1 MDLFTHALTSA
12 ALDRAGLRTLSRKSL
27 PILIVSGVA
36 ADLDLL
42 SYFGGAGAYLHWH
55 DTALHSLVGTA
66 IVVFGVAGVF
76 WLVGRKHAKAPLQFG
91 PVLLLS
97 AIGAAVH
104 LVLDLATADGVQLFW
119 PLRSSWIAGDW
130 LNGIDAWILAI
141 LLVGLLLPGLFR
153 LVSEEIGVRKKGK
166 PPSKMAIAALV
177 IVALYVG
184 LRAEMHTAA
193 VQALL
198 SRDYHGRTPLI
209 AEAFPD
215 STSPFSWQGVVD
227 TSNTIE
233 TVEVGT
239 GPAESLD
246 AESSITHF
254 KPENSQALDA
264 ARRAPL
270 AQRFLAYARFP
281 MAEIENLDSGY
292 RVTMRDMR
300 FPAQSDA
307 TANVIAVIEL
317 DQRLAVRDQM
327 IQFAH

>member
-1 MDLFTHALTSA
+1 MDPFTHALTSA
-12 ALDRAGLRTLSRKSL
+12 ALDRAGLRAVSRMSL
-27 PILIVSGVA
+27 PILLASGVA
-36 ADLDLL
+36 ADVDLL
-42 SYFGGAGAYLHWH
+42 SYFGGAGAYSQWH
-55 DTALHSLVGTA
+55 GTVLHSLLGTA
-66 IVVFGVAGVF
+66 VVATAVAAAF
-76 WLVGRKHAKAPLQFG
+76 WLVGRKHAKAPLRFG

-97 AIGAAVH
+97 AIGSGAH
-104 LVLDLATADGVQLFW
+104 LLLDLATADGVRLFW
-119 PLRSSWIAGDW
+119 PFRSGWISGDW

-153 LVSEEIGVRKKGK
+153 LVSEEIGARKKGN

-177 IVALYVG
+177 IVAFYVG
-184 LRAEMHTAA
+184 LRAEMHASA
-193 VQALL
+193 VQELL
-198 SRDYHGRTPLI
+198 SRDYHGRIPLI

-215 STSPFSWQGVVD
+215 STSPFAWHGVVD

-246 AESSITHF
+246 TESSITHF

-270 AQRFLAYARFP
+270 ARRFLAYARFP
-281 MAEIENLDSGY
+281 MAEVENLDSGY

-307 TANVIAVIEL
+307 AGNMIAVIEL
-317 DQRLAVRDQM
+317 DQRLAVRDEK